1 MYVHVFD
8 GSLETFDVSQTM
20 NNKDFGD
27 SPDLLTFHFVY
38 SYDQIHHFQNVFL
51 FLTPEQWCTIR
62 ISFIS
67 LVCLYIQAIQ
77 QFCHALNVFTQG

>member
-38 SYDQIHHFQNVFL
+38 SNDQIHHFQN
-51 FLTPEQWCTIR
+51 
-62 ISFIS
+62 
-67 LVCLYIQAIQ
+67 
-77 QFCHALNVFTQG
+77 

>member
-27 SPDLLTFHFVY
+27 SPDLLTFNFVY
-38 SYDQIHHFQNVFL
+38 SHDQVHHFQ
-51 FLTPEQWCTIR
+51 I
-62 ISFIS
+62 
-67 LVCLYIQAIQ
+67 
-77 QFCHALNVFTQG
+77 